1 MDFDILFRAQRPAL
15 YTLAAE
21 ADGLDSVFSDARD
34 TVADGDESVYR
45 IRGAKSRTLQGFFD
59 EIGAA
64 MQLPLYFGETWDAL
78 DDLFEN
84 EGYLPGTA
92 IFVADAEQLLADAD
106 PKELHNF
113 ITLMDSC
120 NTHYLGPGYAASH
133 TPGTGFHVVLQ
144 ASEEAIGELES
155 RIRGLGGEVTRI
167 ES

>member
-21 ADGLDSVFSDARD
+21 PEDLDALFSDARD
-34 TVADGDESVYR
+34 VTADGDESVYR
-45 IRGAKSRTLQGFFD
+45 LRGAKCRTLQGFMD
-59 EIGAA
+59 EIGAV

-78 DDLFEN
+78 DDLVEN

-92 IFVADAEQLLADAD
+92 IFVADADQLLADAG
-106 PKELHNF
+106 PKELHHF
-113 ITLMDSC
+113 ITLMDTC

-133 TPGTGFHVVLQ
+133 TPGTGFHAVLQ
-144 ASEEAIGELES
+144 CAEDAIDDLES
-155 RIRGLGGEVTRI
+155 RIKSLGGESARM